1 MRDGNGRKIDYI
13 RISVTDRCNLR
24 CRYCMPEEGIDL
36 MRHEDIL
43 TYQEILKIAETGA
56 RLGIRRVK
64 VTGGEPL
71 VRKGVSQLIREL
83 NAIEGMEDVTLTT
96 NGLLLGDMAPELAEA
111 GLSSVNVSLDTLDP
125 ERFSR
130 ITRRDRFADVM
141 KGIESAVRSGLKVK
155 INCAVMEHL
164 SREDVLAFA
173 EYSVKSG
180 IPVRFIE
187 MMPIGQGRKY
197 HAMDNEELLKILS
210 EEYGDLRESTEPR
223 GNGPA
228 VYYTYASG
236 AGCIGLISAV
246 HHKFCGSCNRVR
258 LTSDGF
264 LKLCLDSP
272 AGVDLRTP
280 LRSGVS
286 DEELIGLMEQWIRV
300 KPESH
305 HFLSLEGRE
314 GELPLSDGTTEKCLN
329 MNQIGG

>member
-1 MRDGNGRKIDYI
+1 MRDENGRTIDYL

-24 CRYCMPEEGIDL
+24 CRYCMPEEGVAL
-36 MRHEDIL
+36 MNHEDIL
-43 TYQEILKIAETGA
+43 TYQEILRIAEAGA
-56 RLGIRRVK
+56 GLGIRRVK

-71 VRKGVSQLIREL
+71 VRKGVIQLIRKL
-83 NAIEGMEDVTLTT
+83 TAIDGIQDVTMTT
-96 NGLLLGDMAPELAEA
+96 NGILLGGMAQELAA
-111 GLSSVNVSLDTLDP
+111 SGLSSVNISLDTLDP
-125 ERFSR
+125 VRFHR
-130 ITRRDRFADVM
+130 ITRRDCFADVM
-141 KGIESAVRSGLKVK
+141 KGIEAAGKSGLMVK
-155 INCAVMEHL
+155 LNCAVMEEL
-164 SREDVLAFA
+164 CREDVLAFA
-173 EYSVKSG
+173 EYSVKNG

-197 HAMDNEELLKILS
+197 HAMDNEELLAVLS
-210 EEYGDLRESTEPR
+210 EEYSDVRISTEPR

-228 VYYTYASG
+228 VYYTFASG

-246 HHKFCGSCNRVR
+246 HHKFCAGCNRVR

-280 LRSGVS
+280 LRSGIS
-286 DEELIGLMEQWIRV
+286 DETLKDLMEQWIRK

-305 HFLSLEGRE
+305 HFLSSAGGEKEG
-314 GELPLSDGTTEKCLN
+314 LLFDDTEKQCLN

>member
-1 MRDGNGRKIDYI
+1 MIDGNGRNIDYL

-24 CRYCMPEEGIDL
+24 CCYCMPEEGIGL
-36 MRHEDIL
+36 MCHEDIL
-43 TYQEILKIAETGA
+43 TYQEILRIAEAGA
-56 RLGIRRVK
+56 KLGIRRVK

-71 VRKGVSQLIREL
+71 VRKGVLRLIREL
-83 NAIEGMEDVTLTT
+83 TAIEGIEDVTMTT
-96 NGLLLGDMAPELAEA
+96 NGILLGEVAPELAAA
-111 GLSSVNVSLDTLDP
+111 GLTSVNISLDTLDP
-125 ERFSR
+125 VRFCM

-141 KGIESAVRSGLKVK
+141 EGIEAAGKSGMKVK
-155 INCAVMEHL
+155 INCAVMEEL
-164 SREDVLAFA
+164 SRKDVLDFA
-173 EYSVKSG
+173 EYSVKKG

-197 HAMDNEELLKILS
+197 QAMDNKALLKIIS
-210 EEYGDLRESTEPR
+210 EEYGDLRINAEPR

-228 VYYTYASG
+228 VYYTFASG
-236 AGCIGLISAV
+236 AGCVGLISAV

-258 LTSDGF
+258 LTSAGF

-280 LRSGVS
+280 LRNGIS
-286 DEELIGLMEQWIRV
+286 DGALKDLMEHWIRE

-305 HFLSLEGRE
+305 HFFLSAGCGDEG
-314 GELPLSDGTTEKCLN
+314 PLFHDTTEKCLN

>member
-1 MRDGNGRKIDYI
+1 M
-13 RISVTDRCNLR
+13 
-24 CRYCMPEEGIDL
+24 
-36 MRHEDIL
+36 
-43 TYQEILKIAETGA
+43 
-56 RLGIRRVK
+56 
-64 VTGGEPL
+64 
-71 VRKGVSQLIREL
+71 
-83 NAIEGMEDVTLTT
+83 
-96 NGLLLGDMAPELAEA
+96 
-111 GLSSVNVSLDTLDP
+111 
-125 ERFSR
+125 
-130 ITRRDRFADVM
+130 
-141 KGIESAVRSGLKVK
+141 K

-228 VYYTYASG
+228 VYYTCASG

-286 DEELIGLMEQWIRV
+286 DEELRGLMEQWIRL

-305 HFLSLEGRE
+305 HFLSPEGRE